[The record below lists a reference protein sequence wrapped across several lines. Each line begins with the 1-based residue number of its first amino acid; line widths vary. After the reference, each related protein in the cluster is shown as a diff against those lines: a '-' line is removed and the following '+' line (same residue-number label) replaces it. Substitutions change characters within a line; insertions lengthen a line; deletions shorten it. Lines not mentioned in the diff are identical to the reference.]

1 MRKIIFLLLFTASIL
16 NAQEEMSIAEANS
29 LKEKVKEQ
37 ANITKTISSDF
48 TQYKH
53 LDFLSN
59 DIITTGKLAFKS
71 PDLVKWEYVEPFKY
85 SILFKNET
93 LFINDEGNKSN
104 VDVGS
109 SKMFKQLNKL
119 IVNSI
124 KGDMFD
130 DTEFNITYYKK
141 GADSE
146 VYFNSKSEEFSKFI
160 KAFHITFNANG
171 EVIEVKM
178 VEPSGDYTKIIFNN
192 RTVNKTLSDAIFT
205 D

>member
-1 MRKIIFLLLFTASIL
+1 MRKIIYLLFFMCSIL
-16 NAQEEMSIAEANS
+16 NAQEKMSIAEANI
-29 LKEKVKEQ
+29 LKGKVKEQ
-37 ANITKTISSDF
+37 ANITKTILSDF

-59 DIITTGKLAFKS
+59 DIITIGKLAFKT
-71 PDLVKWEYVEPFKY
+71 PNLVKWEYVEPFKY

-93 LFINDEGNKSN
+93 LYINDEGNKSN

-130 DTEFNITYYKK
+130 DNEFNITYYKK

-146 VYFNSKSEEFSKFI
+146 VHFHSKNKEFSKFI
-160 KAFHITFNANG
+160 KAFHITFNTKG

-178 VEPSGDYTKIIFNN
+178 VEPSEDYTKIVFNN
-192 RTVNKTLSDAIFT
+192 RTINKTLSDAIFT